1 MSIGKPSAGTV
12 TPTALTELPA
22 HTRVLVVGAGFGGL
36 AAAGSLIRDGR
47 ARDVVIVERAAEV
60 GGTWRDNTYP
70 GCACDVPTSLYS
82 LSFAPSPEWSHTF
95 AEQPELFD
103 YLKGVATRS
112 GIRARTLF
120 GCELLGAEWDARSA
134 CWRVSTSR
142 GEITAQVLVA
152 ASGALST
159 PNLPDIDGLDSFEG
173 TVFHSAAWN
182 HDHDLTGERI
192 AVVGSGASA
201 VQFVPQIVDR
211 AQRVTVFQRT
221 ASWVIPRRNRTL
233 GAVEKALYRRIPVT
247 QKVVR
252 GLVYGMREAYV
263 VVFAYLTWLLPVIA
277 LVSKAQLRAQV
288 RDPRLRRKLMPAF
301 TIGCKRML
309 LSNEWLPTLARDDVD
324 LVASGLQ
331 RVTRTGVVG
340 SDGVEREVDTIIFGT
355 GFTPTEPPIAR
366 LLRGADGRTLAEHW
380 DGSPSAHLGVTV
392 SGFPNLFLM
401 YGPNTNL
408 GHSSI
413 VYMLESQA
421 TYIREALAYMAA
433 RRAAALDVDA
443 AAQQRHTSRIGDAL
457 ATTVWNSGG
466 CSSWYMDKRG
476 RNSVMWPTFTWRYR
490 TQLSTFDAENYR
502 AIEPGAAEEVA

>member
-1 MSIGKPSAGTV
+1 MSARNPSAQTL
-12 TPTALTELPA
+12 AELPA

-36 AAAGSLIRDGR
+36 AAAGALVRDGR
-47 ARDVVIVERAAEV
+47 SLDVVIIERAGEV

-95 AEQPELFD
+95 AAQSELFE
-103 YLKGVATRS
+103 YLKDVATRS

-120 GCELLGAEWDARSA
+120 DCELLGARWDERSTL
-134 CWRVSTSR
+134 WRVTTNR
-142 GEITAQVLVA
+142 GEITAQSLVA

-159 PNLPDIDGLDSFEG
+159 PNLPDIDGLDTFGG

-192 AVVGSGASA
+192 AVVGTGASA
-201 VQFVPQIVDR
+201 IQFVPQIVDK

-233 GAVEKALYRRIPVT
+233 GKFEKSLYRRIPLT

-263 VVFAYLTWLLPVIA
+263 VVFAYLTWLLPAIA
-277 LVSKAQLRAQV
+277 LVSKAQLHTQV
-288 RDPRLRRKLMPAF
+288 RDPRLRRKLKPAF

-340 SDGVEREVDTIIFGT
+340 SDGVERDVDTIIFGT
-355 GFTPTEPPIAR
+355 GFTPTEPPIAK
-366 LLRGADGRTLAEHW
+366 LLRGRDGRSLAERW
-380 DGSPSAHLGVTV
+380 DGSPSAHRGITV

-421 TYIREALAYMAA
+421 SYVRKALGYMES
-433 RRAAALDVDA
+433 RGVPALEVDA
-443 AAQQRHTSRIGDAL
+443 AVQERYADRVGGAL

-490 TQLSTFDAENYR
+490 AQVRSFDAENYR
-502 AIEPGAAEEVA
+502 AIEPRPAEEVA